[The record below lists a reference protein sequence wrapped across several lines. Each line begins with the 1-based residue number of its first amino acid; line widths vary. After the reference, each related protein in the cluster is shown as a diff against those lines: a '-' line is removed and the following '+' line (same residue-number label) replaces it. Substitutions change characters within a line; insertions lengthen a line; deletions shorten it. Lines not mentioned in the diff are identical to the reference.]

1 MTTRKAGE
9 AAKLGFYFNLRTWE
23 MDLHRKDGGALPGGE
38 QDRYMRVPA
47 VALLFLGPVMGFFFV
62 IFLPFIGFALV
73 VRELSHRAAGWF
85 GRKSHD
91 AAAVKS
97 TFR

>member
-1 MTTRKAGE
+1 MTTRRAGE
-9 AAKLGFYFNLRTWE
+9 AAKVGFYFNLRSWE

-62 IFLPFIGFALV
+62 IFLPFVGFALV

-85 GRKSHD
+85 GRKTV
-91 AAAVKS
+91 ATEKAKTAE
-97 TFR
+97 R